1 MKKRRTRGSQAGV
14 ALLMVITTVAI
25 LGIVVVEFSS
35 TARTHLNQG
44 VNLRDQARAS
54 TLADTS
60 MVMARACL
68 DHAAWGP
75 FGQMQ
80 SKLDMEKLCNMLLG
94 IFVRGRIDLPI
105 GGLSVELDGIQ
116 GVGIA
121 QGEIEDIKLIPE
133 EGRIGL
139 AGLHC
144 GARNGNAGAAP
155 GAPTHCSSQLAT
167 VNQLRAVL
175 CDPAIAQ
182 VFETERSDGQ
192 RYTREEVIA
201 NLIDWVD
208 PDDTRTA
215 FDVTGNL
222 IDSTGEGEDSYYARQ
237 DDRYKVKDEPFDS
250 IEELRLVRGVDDE
263 LYDFLK
269 DKVSVHS
276 AGKVNVNSASA
287 EVLAAHLR
295 AASVAGLVAETAFC
309 GKEVENA
316 GGGLDT
322 ADRFFQLAAQ
332 LIVEARQYRQLRA
345 DGNRLFSRPFK
356 NAKDFTQCAQNP
368 LNCWYQELNGSF
380 MAFRVAGMNDQ
391 QAKMARLQQAG
402 FGGDEAVFLQWMAN
416 AQMRWDDVE
425 RRSRTDSELF
435 RLEAAGRVGNMTRKV
450 FAILKREPQ
459 YVRTLYYRED

>member
-44 VNLRDQARAS
+44 VNLRDQSRAS

-60 MVMARACL
+60 LVMARACL
-68 DHAAWGP
+68 DHQAWGP

-94 IFVRGRIDLPI
+94 IFVRGRIDLPL

-121 QGEIEDIKLIPE
+121 SGEIEDIKLMPE

-144 GARNGNAGAAP
+144 GTPRGGAA
-155 GAPTHCSSQLAT
+155 APSHCASQLAT
-167 VNQLRAVL
+167 VNQLRAIL
-175 CDPAIAQ
+175 CDPAIAP

-222 IDSTGEGEDSYYARQ
+222 VDSTGEGEDAYYARQ
-237 DDRYKVKDEPFDS
+237 DDRYRVKDEPFDS

-263 LYDFLK
+263 LYAFLK
-269 DKVSVHS
+269 DKVSIHS
-276 AGKVNVNSASA
+276 AGKVNVNAASA
-287 EVLAAHLR
+287 EVLASHLR
-295 AASVAGLVAETAFC
+295 AASIAGLVAETAFC

-322 ADRFFQLAAQ
+322 ADRFFTMCAQ
-332 LIVEARQYRQLRA
+332 LVAEARQYRQLESS
-345 DGNRLFSRPFK
+345 GNRLFARPFK
-356 NAKDFTQCAQNP
+356 NAKDFRACAENP
-368 LNCWYQELNGSF
+368 LQCWYQAVNGSF
-380 MAFRVAGMNDQ
+380 MAFRLTGMDEQ

-402 FGGDEAVFLQWMAN
+402 FAGNEAAFLQWMAN

-425 RRSRTDSELF
+425 RRSRVDSSLF